1 MKYICSGCKTQ
12 FNEKQVFFV
21 EQFSKSAF
29 CRICSCKC
37 NPMVEKAD
45 LMKFFDMKEED
56 LNEIPPEIPED
67 TKDEEDEDDLES
79 EIKLTKNDLEFNF
92 NPADD
97 EDPWDI

>member
-1 MKYICSGCKTQ
+1 
-12 FNEKQVFFV
+12 
-21 EQFSKSAF
+21 
-29 CRICSCKC
+29 
-37 NPMVEKAD
+37 MVEKAD